1 MSATLAPSR
10 PEARAGRNSESRC
23 RHCGSALLDDAMR
36 ASGFCCNGCS
46 YVFRLVHDSGL
57 DRYYRFK
64 DEVTAPADPGIFH
77 PRDYTWLEEAQ
88 ASADASTLQA
98 PTLTVNVQGIS
109 CAACVWLIERVFLQ
123 QPGAREI
130 IVNAQYGT
138 AQLKWTRGEFQASAF
153 ARRLQSFGYTLGPAG
168 EASGEPESRSL
179 AKRIGLCAAFT
190 MNVMLFTLPVYFG
203 MEATFEW
210 ASLFELLSLGFGTL
224 SLLVGGSYFLVRGWR
239 ALREGAMHIDLP
251 IALGITGAYA
261 GSLYGWAASRPEY
274 QYFDFVS
281 TFILLMLIG
290 RWAQVAAVERNRRRL
305 LCGQP
310 QKQRIQVEGGAST
323 SPEDLQPQQ
332 TIILTPGQTVPVE
345 SRLIDSTAVFSLA
358 SINGEAAPRIFAP
371 GQRVPA
377 GAVAAGRSSVRLLT
391 LQRWEDSL
399 LAQLLA
405 PQAETS
411 TRHLFLERIVRGYLI
426 GILGI
431 AVIAGISWWLATHDT
446 LKAGAIVTA
455 ILVVSCP
462 CAVALAFPL
471 ADEMATVALRR
482 FGVFVRDAGLWSR
495 LRSVR
500 RLIFDK
506 TGTLTLE
513 TPKLRNPEE
522 LSRLDEEARA
532 ALLALVSDNA
542 HPVSQCLLEHLLAE
556 GSMVPLSGEVR
567 ETIGAGVELGPW
579 SLGRAGWRDTSE
591 GSATVFARNGEVVAR
606 FEFSDAVRADAQQE
620 LEELSRRGYTSMI
633 LSGDDQ
639 SKVSAL
645 AKKLGIDEKFAVGEM
660 SPQAKAAWLRDNAPG
675 DALMLGDGAND
686 SLAFDQALCRGTPV
700 IHRGVLERK
709 ADFYYL
715 GRGIGGIR
723 ALLEIDATRH
733 RTQRNILVFSIAY
746 NLLAVGLA
754 VAGKMNPLV
763 AAILMPI
770 SSLLTLAIVSYGM
783 RNSQRVRN
791 VPQPNTR
798 LRSAS

>member
-1 MSATLAPSR
+1 M
-10 PEARAGRNSESRC
+10 SRC
-23 RHCGSALLDDAMR
+23 RHCGSALLDETMR
-36 ASGFCCNGCS
+36 TSGFCCNGCS

-64 DEVTAPADPGIFH
+64 DDVTAPADPAVFH
-77 PRDYTWLEEAQ
+77 PRDYAWLDEAQ
-88 ASADASTLQA
+88 ASAEARQVPVPALTLD
-98 PTLTVNVQGIS
+98 VQGIS

-130 IVNAQYGT
+130 LVNAPYGT
-138 AQLKWTRGEFQASAF
+138 AQLKWTRGEFHASDF
-153 ARRLQSFGYTLGPAG
+153 ARRLQGFGYTLGPASETHG
-168 EASGEPESRSL
+168 ESESRSL
-179 AKRIGLCAAFT
+179 VKRIGLCAAFT

-203 MEATFEW
+203 MESTFEW
-210 ASLFELLSLGFGTL
+210 AGLFELLSFGFGTL

-239 ALREGAMHIDLP
+239 ALREGTLHIDLP
-251 IALGITGAYA
+251 IALGIAGAYA
-261 GSLYGWAASRPEY
+261 GSLYGWVASRAEY
-274 QYFDFVS
+274 MYFDFVS

-305 LCGQP
+305 LGGQP
-310 QKQRIQVEGGAST
+310 QKQRVQVEGGAPVA
-323 SPEDLQPQQ
+323 PEDLQPQQ
-332 TIILTPGQTVPVE
+332 TITLTPGQTAPVE
-345 SRLIDSTAVFSLA
+345 SRLLDGTAVFSLA
-358 SINGEAAPRIFAP
+358 SINGESAPRVFSP

-377 GAVAAGRSSVRLLT
+377 GAVAAGRNPVRLLT

-399 LAQLLA
+399 LARLLA
-405 PQAETS
+405 PQAATS
-411 TRHLFLERIVRGYLI
+411 TRHVFLERIVRGYLT

-431 AVIAGISWWLATHDT
+431 ALFAGIGWWLATQDA
-446 LKAGAIVTA
+446 LKTGAIVTA

-471 ADEMATVALRR
+471 ADEMATVALPR

-500 RLIFDK
+500 WLIFDK

-513 TPKLRNPEE
+513 TPRLRNPDE
-522 LSRLDEEARA
+522 LSALDGDARA
-532 ALLALVSDNA
+532 ALLALVADNA
-542 HPVSQCLLEHLLAE
+542 HPVSQSLLEHLLA
-556 GSMVPLSGEVR
+556 GGPLTPLSGEVR
-567 ETIGAGVELGPW
+567 ETVGAGVEMGPW

-591 GSATVFARNGEVVAR
+591 GGATVFARNGEVLAR
-606 FEFSDAVRADAQQE
+606 FEFSDAVRADALQE
-620 LEELSRRGYTSMI
+620 LAELSRRGYTSAI

-645 AKKLGIDEKFAVGEM
+645 ARKLGIGESCALGEM
-660 SPQAKAAWLRDNAPG
+660 SPQAKAAWLQENARN
-675 DALMLGDGAND
+675 DSLMLGDGAND

-723 ALLEIDATRH
+723 ALLEVDVIRH
-733 RTQRNILVFSIAY
+733 RTQRRILVFSIAY

-754 VAGKMNPLV
+754 VAGRMNPLV
-763 AAILMPI
+763 AAILMPV
-770 SSLLTLAIVSYGM
+770 SSLVTLAIVTAGM
-783 RNSQRVRN
+783 RNSQRVGDTS
-791 VPQPNTR
+791 QPSPRTQR
-798 LRSAS
+798 AS